1 MKSRSLIGALDL
13 LEGLTLLQISGP
25 AVSLLVTL
33 ASSIPA
39 SAGPVLDRVRQH
51 GILVSVMDPEWPPFS
66 WRKEDG
72 SFDGFDVDVM
82 TQVANRLG
90 VRIRFETP
98 DFSTVVAG
106 NWQGA
111 WDVSPSVTPTKQRA
125 ESLDFPA
132 VYAYSVD
139 SLAVHRDNR
148 SIRTPADASGKKI
161 GVVKST
167 EYEKYLTREPFD
179 ILDMPPINYRIDKP
193 MIVTFE
199 TAPETYAALA
209 KGDGVELDGVLDSL
223 STLMSEI
230 ANGRPIKIIGQPLL
244 YTPTAIAIDKGD
256 PEFGAELK
264 KAVDKLREDGTLKIL
279 SLKWFGID
287 TTTP

>member
-1 MKSRSLIGALDL
+1 ML
-13 LEGLTLLQISGP
+13 LWISS
-25 AVSLLVTL
+25 ASVSLFVVF
-33 ASSIPA
+33 ASSMPGF
-39 SAGPVLDRVRQH
+39 AGPVLDRVHQNRVL
-51 GILVSVMDPEWPPFS
+51 IVAADPAWPPFS
-66 WRKEDG
+66 WRKDDG

-82 TQVANRLG
+82 TQVARRLG
-90 VRIRFETP
+90 VGVRFEAS
-98 DFSTVVAG
+98 DFSTVVVG
-106 NWQGA
+106 KWQGV

-125 ESLDFPA
+125 ENLDFPA
-132 VYAYSVD
+132 IYSFGLA
-139 SLAVHRDNR
+139 SLAVHRDNS

-161 GVVKST
+161 GAVKST

-179 ILDMPPINYRIDKP
+179 VLDMPPIDYRIDRP
-193 MIVTFE
+193 VIVTFE
-199 TAPETYAALA
+199 TSGGSYEALA

-230 ANGRPIKIIGQPLL
+230 GNGRPIRIIGQPLL
-244 YTPTAIAIDKGD
+244 YTPSAIAIEKGD

-264 KAVDKLREDGTLKIL
+264 GAVDGLREDGTLKTL